1 MTFAWTTTPAT
12 ARTAKI
18 ATVAASPSWRDR
30 VMSTDPIREDVM
42 MRDQSKNTAK
52 STAHRAPTIA
62 LMIRTIRPDAR

>member
-1 MTFAWTTTPAT
+1 
-12 ARTAKI
+12 
-18 ATVAASPSWRDR
+18 
-30 VMSTDPIREDVM
+30 MSTDPIREDVM